1 LLLVNKNNCD
11 WASYIISLYV
21 VIPNV

>member
-11 WASYIISLYV
+11 WASYIISLCV